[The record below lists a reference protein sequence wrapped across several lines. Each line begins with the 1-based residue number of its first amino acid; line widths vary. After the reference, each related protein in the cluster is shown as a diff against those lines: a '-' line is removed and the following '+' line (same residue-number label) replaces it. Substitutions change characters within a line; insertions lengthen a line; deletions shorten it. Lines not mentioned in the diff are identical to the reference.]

1 MKFLHTADW
10 HLGIRLMHR
19 DRGAE
24 MALFLD
30 WLFQVLNEEGIECL
44 LISGDV
50 FDSSNPSNAAM
61 EMYYGFLARASQIP
75 HLERIIITGGNHDS
89 PSVLNAPA
97 GLLKYLKVT
106 VVGATT
112 GNPSDELVVLN
123 DKITGKPKA
132 IVAAVPFLREK
143 DLRKSIMGESI
154 EARTQIL
161 IDNTLAHYRTLV
173 TLAQEMQAGDIP
185 LIGMGHLYTANADF
199 SDSERNNQIG
209 TLGHIPASGF
219 PSEFSYL
226 ALGHIHK
233 PQRVGG
239 KEHIRYSGSPLAF
252 SFSEVAV
259 PKRVIV
265 FDAIT
270 STQVTE
276 VKEIPTPIYS
286 PLIRKTGT
294 LQELQLWIES
304 YSHNYPFPAL
314 VELNST
320 SIVSRDL
327 LPENKDLEIVAIRR
341 VTEQAANNAQVME
354 EDIANKLDNLTPEY
368 VFGQVLAK
376 SSIPMA
382 EQALLTD
389 AFNELLSRHYEGYQ
403 TENQAPNA

>member
-10 HLGIRLMHR
+10 HLGIRLMQR

-24 MALFLD
+24 MSLFLD
-30 WLFQVLNEEGIECL
+30 WLLEQITQEKIECL
-44 LISGDV
+44 LVSGDV
-50 FDSSNPSNAAM
+50 FDSSNPPNSAM
-61 EMYYGFLARASQIP
+61 ELYYSFLAKASQIAT
-75 HLERIIITGGNHDS
+75 LERIIITGGNHDS

-112 GNPSDELVVLN
+112 GNPADELVVLN

-173 TLAQEMQAGDIP
+173 NLAKELQAGDIP

-209 TLGHIPASGF
+209 TLGHIPANGF
-219 PSEFSYL
+219 PTEFSYM

-239 KEHIRYSGSPLAF
+239 CEHIRYSGSPLAL
-252 SFSEVAV
+252 SFSEVLV
-259 PKRVIV
+259 PKRVVIFEATTAAKV
-265 FDAIT
+265 LE
-270 STQVTE
+270 VTE
-276 VKEIPTPIYS
+276 IFTPIYT
-286 PLIRKTGT
+286 PLIRKKGT
-294 LQELQLWIES
+294 LIELQEWIKG
-304 YSHNYPFPAL
+304 YTHTYPFPAL
-314 VELNST
+314 VELNSD
-320 SIVSRDL
+320 SVISRDI
-327 LPENKDLEIVAIRR
+327 LPENPQLEIVAIRKISESR
-341 VTEQAANNAQVME
+341 QVATYGTDAVIE
-354 EDIANKLDNLTPEY
+354 NKLDNLTPEY
-368 VFGQVLAK
+368 VFEQVLQRNSKADEEK
-376 SSIPMA
+376 TV
-382 EQALLTD
+382 LTD
-389 AFNELLSRHYEGYQ
+389 AFMELVSRHFEGA
-403 TENQAPNA
+403 TSETLNG